1 MEELL
6 SSVNLQLIWPLLLI
20 QGVLVVVSL
29 FDWIKQEDQIRGN
42 RWIWLVVI
50 IFVNLIGPVLY
61 FIFGRRKDS

>member
-6 SSVNLQLIWPLLLI
+6 LGVNLQLIWPLLFI
-20 QGVLVVVSL
+20 QGILVVVSL

>member
-42 RWIWLVVI
+42 RWVWLVVI
-50 IFVNLIGPVLY
+50 IFVNIIGPVLY

>member
-6 SSVNLQLIWPLLLI
+6 SSINLQLILPLLLI

-42 RWIWLVVI
+42 RWIWLPVI
-50 IFVNLIGPVLY
+50 IFIHIIGPVLY
-61 FIFGRRKDS
+61 FIFGRRKDN

>member
-6 SSVNLQLIWPLLLI
+6 SGVNLQLIWPLLFI
-20 QGVLVVVSL
+20 QGILVVVSL